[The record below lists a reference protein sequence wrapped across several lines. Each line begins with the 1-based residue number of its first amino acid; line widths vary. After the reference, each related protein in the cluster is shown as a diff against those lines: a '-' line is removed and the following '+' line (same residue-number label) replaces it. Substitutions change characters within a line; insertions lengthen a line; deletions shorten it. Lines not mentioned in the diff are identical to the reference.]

1 MQLFLFLQTVSIVDL
16 RVQLLLLCRCTTGA
30 VRLMGGNSAEE
41 GRVEVCVNSQW
52 GTVCDD
58 SWSNTDA
65 QVVCRQLGYATT
77 GKYLYIFEWH
87 LFYVIA
93 MGITGV

>member
-1 MQLFLFLQTVSIVDL
+1 
-16 RVQLLLLCRCTTGA
+16 
-30 VRLMGGNSAEE
+30 MGGNSAEE